1 MRRTDWRIMVIT
13 IRNTHSEICQP
24 EEEGEEGNHNEENRL
39 KEHRNQ
45 VVEPLPLEH
54 NLHLQV
60 KAYI

>member
-1 MRRTDWRIMVIT
+1 MIT
-13 IRNTHSEICQP
+13 IRNTHSKVCEP

-60 KAYI
+60 KAYD